1 MYKAMTNMIK
11 TDYNDI
17 YLPDFLHQDLY
28 GNCDTDGNCTTYG
41 YWTSSP
47 VAGHASRAWFVF
59 HEGVPNLDGVY
70 YADIYGLRPVI
81 SLSKSILQ

>member
-28 GNCDTDGNCTTYG
+28 GNCDTDRNCTTNG

-47 VAGHASRAWFVF
+47 VAGYAGIAWYVSFT
-59 HEGVPNLDGVY
+59 GIPDYGDVY
-70 YADIYGLRPVI
+70 YAGSRGLRPVI